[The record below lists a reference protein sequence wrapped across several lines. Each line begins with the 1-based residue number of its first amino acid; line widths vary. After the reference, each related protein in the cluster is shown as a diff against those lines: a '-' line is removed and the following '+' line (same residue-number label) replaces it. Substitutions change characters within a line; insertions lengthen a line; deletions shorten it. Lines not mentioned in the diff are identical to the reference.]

1 MSDDSNL
8 INVGTPENPV
18 FVSQRSL
25 HPGTDPGNE
34 EWEMIANGGIVLPDA
49 ALDNLI
55 KKVKEDEN

>member
-55 KKVKEDEN
+55 KKL